1 MLVKMQIP
9 GAVPTDSDSI
19 RLGWEADQFMEH
31 TAD

>member
-19 RLGWEADQFMEH
+19 YLGWEADQFVDH
-31 TAD
+31 AAD